1 MAAAGYT
8 GEDAALYD
16 AVHAV
21 GMELCPALG
30 VSIPVG
36 KDSLS
41 MQTTWDG
48 GKKRV
53 IAPVSLVVSAFGRI
67 DDARRGLTPELRLD
81 RGASRLLM
89 VDLGSGRNRL
99 GGSVLAQAH
108 RAIGAT
114 PPDLDRPE
122 LLRAMFAAV
131 TELKRDE
138 IVLSYHDRSDGGLFA
153 AACEMAFTAGT
164 GLSIHLDALGDDP
177 VAALFSEA
185 KSSGRSCR

>member
-1 MAAAGYT
+1 VASKSFLVTIGDRSVGGLVARDSLVGPHQLPVADAGITLADYTGYAGEALAIGERAPVSLLDPKAAARLAVGEALTNLLAAPVAKLEDVRLSANWMAAAGYP

-41 MQTTWDG
+41 MQTAWDG

-53 IAPVSLVVSAFGRI
+53 IAPVSLVISAFSRI

-81 RGASRLLM
+81 RGATS
-89 VDLGSGRNRL
+89 
-99 GGSVLAQAH
+99 
-108 RAIGAT
+108 
-114 PPDLDRPE
+114 
-122 LLRAMFAAV
+122 
-131 TELKRDE
+131 
-138 IVLSYHDRSDGGLFA
+138 
-153 AACEMAFTAGT
+153 
-164 GLSIHLDALGDDP
+164 
-177 VAALFSEA
+177 
-185 KSSGRSCR
+185 